1 MEVQNPLPNRKKHS
15 KISGMEQN
23 DLLKRINDLASRC
36 ARQNCITA
44 TAFLTPA
51 ECYALSTYRCP
62 EDVHLFLSGGIPGCE
77 RQMAF
82 FLPWYED
89 DAAFAAEQLG
99 SYIKAVRIRC
109 PFGTPGHRDFL
120 GAALGLGIERDRL
133 GDILIDGETAWL
145 FCLPTV
151 KQHLLLNLDKVGRWG
166 VKTREIALA
175 DVPRQERKMKEL
187 VFSVKSPRLDAVCAG
202 MFGLSRTTAAEAIAQ
217 GLVTLNYAACLKCD
231 TQVKGGDILSLR
243 GKGKGVILD
252 AGGTLSR
259 KGRLFVRCGIYL

>member
-1 MEVQNPLPNRKKHS
+1 MQNPLPNRKKHS

-82 FLPWYED
+82 FLPWYEE

-109 PFGTPGHRDFL
+109 PFGTPGHRDYL
-120 GAALGLGIERDRL
+120 GAVLGLGLERDRI
-133 GDILIDGETAWL
+133 GDILLTGDTAYL
-145 FCLPTV
+145 FCTASVLGALTAE
-151 KQHLLLNLDKVGRWG
+151 LDKVGRSG
-166 VKTREIALA
+166 VKTEE
-175 DVPRQERKMKEL
+175 VPLSEVTAPERKVKKMN
-187 VFSVKSPRLDAVCAG
+187 FTVKSLRLDAVTG
-202 MFGLSRTTAAEAIAQ
+202 DMFGLSRTAAQEAIRL
-217 GLVTLNYAACLKCD
+217 GLVSLNYAVCEKSDAP
-231 TQVKGGDILSLR
+231 VKEGDVISVR
-243 GKGKGVILD
+243 GKGKGQVSAI
-252 AGGTLSR
+252 GGKS
-259 KGRLFVRCGIYL
+259 KKDRLFIEAEVFC